1 MNTHIGPQGAALII
15 PKTFQLAG
23 VRWKVRQIQGLPELG
38 RCDRDKATLLLQ
50 KECDLENKEVA
61 FVHEL
66 VHAIKY
72 TQGDGGPHDEKE
84 VDSFAYLLHQ
94 YMVTAK

>member
-1 MNTHIGPQGAALII
+1 MII

-23 VRWKVRQIQGLPELG
+23 VKWTVRQIQGLPELG
-38 RCDRDKATLLLQ
+38 RCDRDKATILLQ
-50 KECDLENKEVA
+50 KELEQVNKEVA

-66 VHAIKY
+66 HHAIRY

-84 VDSFAYLLHQ
+84 IDSFAYLLHQ

>member
-1 MNTHIGPQGAALII
+1 MII

-23 VRWKVRQIQGLPELG
+23 VKWKVRQVQGLTELG
-38 RCDRDKATLLLQ
+38 LCVRDKATILLQ
-50 KECDLENKEVA
+50 KECDAKNKEVA

-66 VHAIKY
+66 THAIKY
-72 TQGDGGPHDEKE
+72 TQGDSGPHDEKE

>member
-1 MNTHIGPQGAALII
+1 MNI

-23 VRWKVRQIQGLPELG
+23 AKWKVRQIQGLPELG
-38 RCDRDKATLLLQ
+38 RCDRDKSTILLQ
-50 KECDLENKEVA
+50 KELEPEAKEIA
-61 FVHEL
+61 FTHEL

-94 YMVTAK
+94 YFVTAK